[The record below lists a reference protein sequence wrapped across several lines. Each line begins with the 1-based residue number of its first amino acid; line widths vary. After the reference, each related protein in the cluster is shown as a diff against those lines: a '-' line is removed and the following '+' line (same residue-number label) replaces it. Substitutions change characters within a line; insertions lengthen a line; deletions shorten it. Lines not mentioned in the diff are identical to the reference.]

1 MLPSVGREL
10 ECKQIRTSLLTVSAT
25 CQRVW
30 VINGTRDLGQFD
42 CVVGQLN
49 QGCALFECAF
59 LFDGRSGGGV
69 LEGLTAIGVQISS
82 ACTGLTAREKAAMF
96 PSMYSVA
103 DWFKR
108 RMDKPKLLARTP
120 TRRTPYPRALDV
132 TLLRRFCTA
141 AAAPQS
147 GCSCCR
153 CPATFTNSRT
163 AFPL

>member
-49 QGCALFECAF
+49 HGCALFECGF

-103 DWFKR
+103 DWLKR

-120 TRRTPYPRALDV
+120 TRCTAVSPRA
-132 TLLRRFCTA
+132 
-141 AAAPQS
+141 
-147 GCSCCR
+147 
-153 CPATFTNSRT
+153 
-163 AFPL
+163 